1 MTLRPVMP
9 EVTGRLS
16 RRTLLKTGLLGT
28 VLVGLGSVG
37 LALQKPLRQGAT
49 PALKLLDADE
59 YAVLVAIADRLCPA
73 LGAGAPGARAVD
85 VATQL
90 DALLLTADP
99 ETQKG
104 TKIALRIF
112 DNALAGALS
121 GERFVP
127 FTRLPPEAQDRV
139 LANWRDAGVGFRR
152 TVYKGIASAVFAV
165 YWGDPRTWARI
176 GYAGPPDMAKLRTV
190 YAENLVDLEELRAS
204 PLAKGV

>member
-1 MTLRPVMP
+1 MP
-9 EVTGRLS
+9 EVRALLT
-16 RRTLLKTGLLGT
+16 RRTLLQTGLLGT

-37 LALQKPLRQGAT
+37 LALQQPLRKEPT
-49 PALKLLDADE
+49 PTLNVLDADE
-59 YAVLVAIADRLCPA
+59 YAVLAAIAARLCPER
-73 LGAGAPGARAVD
+73 GSGAPGARAIA

-90 DALLLTADP
+90 DALLQTADA

-121 GERFVP
+121 GERLVP
-127 FTRLPPEAQDRV
+127 FTRLTPEAQDRV
-139 LANWRDAGVGFRR
+139 LANWRDADMGFRR

-176 GYAGPPDMAKLRTV
+176 GYAGPPDMSKLRAV
-190 YAENLVDLEELRAS
+190 YADNLVDFDELRAS